1 MNTNLLING
10 NFDLWQ
16 RGITFNILWSDPLSG
31 STLTA
36 PSKKIAD
43 RWYGIDTQQRTAGS
57 TGQIQFY
64 REKFNSSSN
73 SIRGSE
79 YYLTVTNQITAITSG
94 FCYVE
99 HKQTNA
105 KSYAGVALS
114 LSFSAKSL
122 NGVTGITM
130 TCYYRQA
137 VEPNVSENYQEFSQI
152 LNVQPYWS
160 NYSLNF
166 TPANINFSGLSGD
179 SYFAIGFKIKPEN
192 NISIAGVGLQQVNT
206 YMNSVFLSD
215 PIEEKIKQNKYY
227 YRSYPLEY
235 NTGDITLKNENDL
248 TALNF
253 TVNPNY
259 SYNFK
264 LPVEQIKNPQV
275 TIYSPKSGTQND
287 AYNKSAEKDMRL
299 TSGTRGWNQATR
311 FSPTGAS
318 TLTASG
324 TTYGVAFTVNTGAV
338 VFDDI
343 LVHIVS
349 DADIDPSPYDR
360 AIET

>member
-1 MNTNLLING
+1 MNNNLLING

-16 RGITFNILWSDPLSG
+16 RGVTFNILWNDALSG

-64 REKFNSSSN
+64 REKFNSTSTP
-73 SIRGSE
+73 IRGSE
-79 YYLTVTNQITAITSG
+79 YYLTVTNQITAVTSG

-99 HKQTNA
+99 NKQTNA
-105 KSYAGVALS
+105 KSYAGIALN

-122 NGVTGITM
+122 SGVTGITM

-137 VEPNVSENYQEFSQI
+137 VEPNVLENYEEFSRT

-160 NYSLNF
+160 NYSINF

-179 SYFAIGFKIKPEN
+179 HYFAIGFKIKPEN
-192 NISIAGVGLQQVNT
+192 NISIAGVGLQQVSSNMT
-206 YMNSVFLSD
+206 STFIST
-215 PIEEKIKQNKYY
+215 PSEEKQRQNKYY
-227 YRSYPLEY
+227 YRSYPLE
-235 NTGDITLKNENDL
+235 NSTGDATLQGGNDL
-248 TALNF
+248 SALNF
-253 TVNPNY
+253 TVTPSY

-264 LPVEQIKNPQV
+264 LPVEQIKAPQITV
-275 TIYSPKSGTQND
+275 YSPKSGTQND
-287 AYNKSAEKDMRL
+287 GYNKSAEKDMRL
-299 TSGTRGWNQATR
+299 TSGTRGWNQVTR

-318 TLTASG
+318 TLTAAG
-324 TTYGVAFTVNTGAV
+324 NTYGVAFTVNTGAV
-338 VFDDI
+338 IFDDI
-343 LVHIVS
+343 LVHIIA

-360 AIET
+360 GLET